1 MEKLKTFAFTG
12 CFTPIP
18 GTEDEKKPRLCYAI
32 AIAIAVGT
40 LIYMFLE
47 LSGHKFII

>member
-1 MEKLKTFAFTG
+1 MGKLKTFAFTG

-40 LIYMFLE
+40 LIYMFLD
-47 LSGHKFII
+47 LSVYKL